1 MCRMQI
7 KLLASAL
14 LAFGFAPSAGAATM
28 DKAAASPAAPE
39 PCGTESDIA
48 PQSAIR
54 DHYQGSD
61 AGAFL
66 LGVGAIDEARPL
78 PANPTVIVLSG
89 SEVFGGNAAFIAAGS
104 CVRGSPL
111 FFDPVRYRLGRATV
125 ARRRAGLPIR
135 LAALDALAAKGDAE
149 AQLLAGSRH
158 ETMVPGSGRALIE
171 AAARQGQA
179 LAMLELGYLVSG
191 LDSVVLVDGQGPPQ
205 RGTGA
210 AEPEDAAEMVPV
222 GPDVPPVRFQRVV
235 PGMNRVLANCWLK
248 AAVASGDGEIA
259 ALGTSWLGGLA
270 ARMTTMERDSARTLW
285 DRSAG
290 ATPAEMCR

>member
-1 MCRMQI
+1 MWRLPI
-7 KLLASAL
+7 KLLASVL
-14 LAFGFAPSAGAATM
+14 LAPGFVPIAGAAAVN
-28 DKAAASPAAPE
+28 KPPPSPAASE

-54 DHYQGSD
+54 DHYQGPD

-78 PANPTVIVLSG
+78 PANLTVIVLSG

-158 ETMVPGSGRALIE
+158 ETMVPGSGLALIE

-179 LAMLELGYLVSG
+179 LAMLELGYIVSG
-191 LDSVVLVDGQGPPQ
+191 LDSVVLVDAQG
-205 RGTGA
+205 GTGTA
-210 AEPEDAAEMVPV
+210 VPEAAAEMVPV
-222 GPDVPPVRFQRVV
+222 GPEVPPVRFQQVI
-235 PGMNRVLANCWLK
+235 PGMSRVMGNCWLK
-248 AAVASGDGEIA
+248 AAVAAGDGEIA
-259 ALGTSWLGGLA
+259 ALGTTWLGDLA
-270 ARMTTMERDSARTLW
+270 GRMTTIERDRARTLW
-285 DRSAG
+285 ERSAG